1 MLDNTAGLKIA
12 VIVNDMSVVNI
23 DARLV
28 RRTEEKMIELSNGC
42 ICCTLRED
50 LLEQLIELGQTSDAD
65 AIVIECTGIAE
76 PIHVAETFAHSKT
89 IGKNLD
95 CLVALDTM
103 VTVVDSKYFHEY
115 FKGTRSPEFLPT
127 ETKACSSE
135 RTLVDLLID
144 QVQFADVIIVNK
156 TDCISVEKLEDVSA
170 VLRDLNPH
178 ARQIRSSYG
187 IVDPKRLINTH
198 LFSFERAEQ
207 HAQWFAEE
215 WGSAELTPESE
226 EYGISSFVFRS
237 NRPFHPGRLKA
248 FFDAVQDIAG
258 ADSFSGPV
266 ICGARE
272 LRNKTLTHRIAARSV
287 IRCKGFLW
295 IASRNDHV
303 VLMHLAGGSVHLT
316 RGGKWWADQ
325 PRHTWPSD
333 PEFRREVLGN
343 WSEPYGDRSQTLV
356 VIGLHMQADSVRA
369 ALSFCLLT
377 DAELSLGPRGWKKRF
392 VDELTS
398 TSAAVKLAEA
408 AGHESSEHV
417 HDESCPD
424 DHHHNDHHSEEQQH
438 TTKSNKRTRT
448 GARQVKPSKKKR
460 DI

>member
-1 MLDNTAGLKIA
+1 MLDNTTGLKIA

-89 IGKNLD
+89 IGKNLES
-95 CLVALDTM
+95 LVALDTM

-115 FKGTRSPEFLPT
+115 FKGTRAPEFLPT
-127 ETKACSSE
+127 ETKTCSSE

-144 QVQFADVIIVNK
+144 QVQFADIIIVNK
-156 TDCISVEKLEDVSA
+156 TDCISPEKLEDVSA

-178 ARQIRSSYG
+178 ARQIRSSFG
-187 IVDPKRLINTH
+187 IVDPKRLINTG
-198 LFSFERAEQ
+198 LFSFERAEE

-215 WGSAELTPESE
+215 WGSSELTPESE
-226 EYGISSFVFRS
+226 EYSISSFVFRS

-248 FFDAVQDIAG
+248 FFEAVQETPE
-258 ADSFSGPV
+258 ADLSSAIVG
-266 ICGARE
+266 GGERS
-272 LRNKTLTHRIAARSV
+272 LRNKTLANRNAARSV

-316 RGGKWWADQ
+316 RGGKWWVDQ

-343 WSEPYGDRSQTLV
+343 WTEPYGDRSQTLV

-369 ALSFCLLT
+369 ALSSCLLT
-377 DAELSLGPRGWKKRF
+377 SAEMSLGSRGWKKRF
-392 VDELTS
+392 TDELSS
-398 TSAAVKLAEA
+398 TTESAVNLSE
-408 AGHESSEHV
+408 AGHDHSGHV
-417 HDESCPD
+417 HNESCPD
-424 DHHHNDHHSEEQQH
+424 DHHVHSSIEKESHHH
-438 TTKSNKRTRT
+438 LKKSNKRDMEHK
-448 GARQVKPSKKKR
+448 VSSSKKKR
-460 DI
+460 VS